1 MSELPGGGG
10 LGGSTPSPQLMS
22 STPLVVLR
30 CLSWVVRN
38 NHYRSQLQTLYLPS
52 YSTSYRTLS
61 LLSSIRTLPTK
72 CPCNEMFLAVNKTK
86 LMPVCDTY
94 HLFCMSS
101 SSSMKSSWTLPVIS
115 CTDYVCVCVCVCVSV
130 CVSVCVCG
138 VEGLW

>member
-1 MSELPGGGG
+1 MYIIEQSECCLSVSVGIAGGGG

-61 LLSSIRTLPTK
+61 LLSSIRTLQCYYSVAISYQYYK
-72 CPCNEMFLAVNKTK
+72 AFMFSHSTYVYCYSVNLLLKWQQNCGAII
-86 LMPVCDTY
+86 L
-94 HLFCMSS
+94 
-101 SSSMKSSWTLPVIS
+101 
-115 CTDYVCVCVCVCVSV
+115 YVYCV
-130 CVSVCVCG
+130 
-138 VEGLW
+138 LH